1 MIRSLRRGF
10 SILEV
15 IVALGILAMALVVLV
30 ESQATAVLMT
40 HESEDIMTATLLA
53 KEKLNQVVLQVESEG
68 FQEQDIEEE
77 GDFARGIFGDFMAGA
92 FDGNF
97 EELNSDQFANYRWA
111 FTVRKIDF
119 SLGGD
124 LEGMA
129 DTLQG
134 AGLGPQDEL
143 QKEQMDQNDQ
153 QMDLGD
159 VGVSSDM
166 ITDYL
171 SPYIREVR
179 VLVWWGDNK
188 DEEDQVEIVT
198 HLINPSGQ
206 IAPPPGVPQGSGG
219 GDDGGDD
226 GGGGG
231 GGGGK
236 GGGGSKG
243 GSVGGTVGGVRG
255 GSLLGGSRAGGG
267 KD

>member
-1 MIRSLRRGF
+1 MRADLRRGF

-15 IVALGILAMALVVLV
+15 VVALGILAMALVVLV

-40 HESEDIMTATLLA
+40 HESEQIMTATLLA

-77 GDFARGIFGDFMAGA
+77 GDFSRGIFGDFMAGS

-97 EELNSDQFANYRWA
+97 GELNADQFADYKWA

-119 SLGGD
+119 SLGSD

-134 AGLGPQDEL
+134 AGLGPQDEQL
-143 QKEQMDQNDQ
+143 REQQDANQPEMN
-153 QMDLGD
+153 LGD
-159 VGVSSDM
+159 LGVSSDM

-179 VLVWWGDNK
+179 VLVWWGENEE
-188 DEEDQVEIVT
+188 EEDQVEIVT

-206 IAPPPGVPQGSGG
+206 IAPPPGMPAGGGESGG
-219 GDDGGDD
+219 DGDD
-226 GGGGG
+226 GGGSGG
-231 GGGGK
+231 GGSGGGK
-236 GGGGSKG
+236 GPTRGGTLTGGSG
-243 GSVGGTVGGVRG
+243 
-255 GSLLGGSRAGGG
+255 RAGA
-267 KD
+267 KED

>member
-1 MIRSLRRGF
+1 MRRRGF

-15 IVALGILAMALVVLV
+15 VVALGILSMAMVVLV
-30 ESQATAVLMT
+30 QSQATAVVMT
-40 HESEDIMTATLLA
+40 RESEQIMTAGLLA

-68 FQEQDIEEE
+68 FQEGDIEEE
-77 GDFARGIFGDFMAGA
+77 GDFSRGLFADFMPGS

-97 EELNSDQFANYRWA
+97 DELNDDRFASFKWA
-111 FTVRKIDF
+111 YTVRKIDF

-129 DTLQG
+129 DTLSG

-143 QKEQMDQNDQ
+143 QKEQMEEGQEGQD

-159 VGVSSDM
+159 VGVSADM

-179 VLVWWGDNK
+179 VLVWWGENE

-206 IAPPPGVPQGSGG
+206 IAPPPGVPQSTGGDGG

-226 GGGGG
+226 GGGKSGG
-231 GGGGK
+231 IT
-236 GGGGSKG
+236 GGSGQGRKG
-243 GSVGGTVGGVRG
+243 
-255 GSLLGGSRAGGG
+255 
-267 KD
+267 K